1 MAGEARVSFIANK
14 MIVSWRSFALSV
26 LLCIVVG
33 LSSLAEP
40 LDMIVDLAVGRMGSR
55 PVTGEIVMVG
65 LDDRTLGSVPGGRFS
80 RADHA
85 RVIQAINKAG
95 ARRLVV
101 DFYYQEQQRDRDTP
115 RLTSAIRGMD
125 DRIILAVSTKSVPG
139 TDKVLSIFPDP
150 EVAGPRAQLASI
162 AWDYEFWQV
171 WNVPLMFE
179 ADGRLLP
186 SISAALANKR
196 ASKPTEFRLD
206 FSYDLSTITE
216 YSALDVMTGKVG
228 AKELAGKDVIFGATA
243 STLPDQHYLP
253 GHNLVPG
260 AYIHLIAAET
270 LKRGNPVNI
279 HWLPAVLVALAA
291 MMAALLTPLERWFGR
306 IALGTSLVLV
316 AGKVLLTGALVTS
329 SIGAGLC
336 LIAAVSANVS
346 RKRRRFSAQRENP
359 VSGLPNFEALRSQA
373 PFGSATVVAA
383 KLVNFED
390 LAAFLPGEG
399 SQQLVDQV
407 ARRLALACHGTRLHH
422 DLDGSFAWLVPYYQ
436 HSQIEGHLAGLAAL
450 FNAPLTIG
458 ELRIDVAI
466 AFGVNDEF
474 EGSNAQRLAA
484 ALVAA
489 EKSIRTRALWT
500 KYTPRQKEDAGWQLS
515 FHSQLE
521 DALAGGDIWVAFQ
534 PQYEIATR
542 RLVGVEALARWTH
555 PTRGPIPPDEFIVQA
570 EKSQDIYRLTL
581 FVMDQAIRSAAH
593 LRARG
598 LPANMSV
605 NLSATLLDH
614 SDLVG
619 TIRVMLTAHHLP
631 PETLTIE
638 ITETAQ
644 IENSRQARQTLAQLR
659 RTGIRLSIDDYG
671 TGQSNLEYLTEIE
684 ADEIKI
690 DKRFVM
696 TMRDSQRNFE
706 VVKSTIDLAHRLG
719 AVAVAE
725 GIEDAPTMA
734 LLEQLGCD
742 VGQGYHLGK
751 PQLFSELANNLLAS
765 PHSRTA

>member
-1 MAGEARVSFIANK
+1 MFKLANK
-14 MIVSWRSFALSV
+14 MIVSWRTLALA
-26 LLCIVVG
+26 LLLSIVVG
-33 LSSLAEP
+33 
-40 LDMIVDLAVGRMGSR
+40 
-55 PVTGEIVMVG
+55 VTGVALPI
-65 LDDRTLGSVPGGRFS
+65 DRVIESALGSVAWRPVSGKTVVVAIDDKTLAAVDGQDFTAAHHAQLI
-80 RADHA
+80 RAID
-85 RVIQAINKAG
+85 KAG
-95 ARRLVV
+95 VNRLFV
-101 DFYYQEQQRDRDTP
+101 DFSYEG
-115 RLTSAIRGMD
+115 RLKDPAFDQVAAAVRAMD
-125 DRIILAVSTKSVPG
+125 NRIILAVPSASFGG
-139 TDKVLSIFPDP
+139 TEAHLPVWPDP
-150 EVAGPRAQLASI
+150 RFGNRAGQAFI
-162 AWDYEFWQV
+162 GWEYGFWQV
-171 WNVPLMFE
+171 WKVPMAVH

-186 SISAALANKR
+186 SFAAVMAKR
-196 ASKPTEFRLD
+196 SHEAPAQFAID
-206 FSYDLSTITE
+206 YSYDTATVTQ
-216 YSALDVMTGKVG
+216 YSAIDVMSGKVG
-228 AKELAGKDVIFGATA
+228 AKLLHGKDVIFAPA
-243 STLPDQHYLP
+243 STISPDQHYLP
-253 GHNLVPG
+253 GHNKIPG
-260 AYIHLIAAET
+260 AYIHLIAGET
-270 LKRGNPVNI
+270 LKRGTPVDI
-279 HWLPAVLVALAA
+279 GWLPPLLVAAA
-291 MMAALLTPLERWFGR
+291 TLLGALLFQRGRWYGRFALGLICMTAIAKIFLTISLVSLQIGAAAFFIAALG
-306 IALGTSLVLV
+306 
-316 AGKVLLTGALVTS
+316 
-329 SIGAGLC
+329 
-336 LIAAVSANVS
+336 ANVS

-359 VSGLPNFEALRSQA
+359 VSGLPNFEALRTQQ
-373 PFGSATVVAA
+373 PFGSATIIAA

-407 ARRLALACHGTRLHH
+407 ARRLTLACHGTQLHH
-422 DLDGSFAWLVPYYQ
+422 DLDGTFAWLVPYYQ

-458 ELRIDVAI
+458 ELRVDVAI

-489 EKSIRTRALWT
+489 EKSVRSRALWT
-500 KYTPRQKEDAGWQLS
+500 KYSPRQKEDAGWQLS

-521 DALAGGDIWVAFQ
+521 DALTGGDIWVAFQ
-534 PQYEIATR
+534 PQYEIATN

-581 FVMDQAIRSAAH
+581 FVMDQAIRSTAQLH
-593 LRARG
+593 ARG
-598 LPANMSV
+598 FHIHMSV

-619 TIRVMLTAHHLP
+619 TIRVMLTAHHLS
-631 PETLTIE
+631 PEWLTIE

-659 RTGIRLSIDDYG
+659 RAGIRLSIDDYG

-719 AVAVAE
+719 ATAVAE
-725 GIEDAPTMA
+725 GIEDRETMK
-734 LLEQLGCD
+734 LLEGLGCD

-751 PQLFSELANNLLAS
+751 PQLFSELSANLSLA

>member
-1 MAGEARVSFIANK
+1 MSFIANK
-14 MIVSWRSFALSV
+14 MIISWRSFALSLV
-26 LLCIVVG
+26 FAIVAA
-33 LSSLAEP
+33 LSSAAEP
-40 LDMIVDLAVGRMGSR
+40 IDRIIESAVGWAAWR
-55 PVTGEIVMVG
+55 PVSGEIVMVG
-65 LDDRTLGSVPGGRFS
+65 LDDRTLGSVPDGRFT

-85 RVIQAINKAG
+85 RVIEAVNNAG
-95 ARRLVV
+95 ARRLMV
-101 DFYYQEQQRDRDTP
+101 DFYYQRQEGSEG
-115 RLTSAIRGMD
+115 TSQLAAAVQKMGN
-125 DRIILAVSTKSVPG
+125 RIILAVSTKTVPG
-139 TDKVLSIFPDP
+139 TDRLISIFPDP
-150 EVAGPRAQLASI
+150 AISGPNAQLASI
-162 AWDYEFWQV
+162 AWNYQIWQV
-171 WNVPLMFE
+171 WNLPLMF
-179 ADGRLLP
+179 DVNGRLLP
-186 SISAALANKR
+186 SVAAALANKR
-196 ASKPTEFRLD
+196 GDRATEFRLD
-206 FSYDLSTITE
+206 LTYDLSTITE
-216 YSALDVMTGKVG
+216 YSALDVLEGKVG
-228 AKELAGKDVIFGATA
+228 PRELAGKDVIFGATA

-253 GHNLVPG
+253 GHDLVPG
-260 AYIHLIAAET
+260 AFIHLIGAEA
-270 LKRGNPVNI
+270 LKRGNPVNVG
-279 HWLPAVLVALAA
+279 WLPAMLISAGGLLF
-291 MMAALLTPLERWFGR
+291 ALLTPLERRFTW
-306 IALGTSLVLV
+306 IALGMAAALV
-316 AGKVLLTGALVTS
+316 AAKVMLMGSLVTS
-329 SIGAGLC
+329 SVGVGLF
-336 LIAAVSANVS
+336 LISAVSANVS
-346 RKRRRFSAQRENP
+346 RNRRRFSAQRENP
-359 VSGLPNFEALRSQA
+359 VSGLPNFEALRGQA
-373 PFGSATVVAA
+373 PFGSATVIAA

-407 ARRLALACHGTRLHH
+407 ARRLTLACHGTQLHH
-422 DLDGSFAWLVPYYQ
+422 DLDGTFAWLVPYYQ
-436 HSQIEGHLAGLAAL
+436 HSQIEEHLAGLAAL

-458 ELRIDVAI
+458 ELKIDVAI

-500 KYTPRQKEDAGWQLS
+500 KYMPRQKEDAGWQLS

-581 FVMDQAIRSAAH
+581 FVMDQAIRSSAH
-593 LRARG
+593 LRSRG
-598 LPANMSV
+598 LPVNMSV

-631 PETLTIE
+631 PEALTIE

-751 PQLFSELANNLLAS
+751 PQIFSELAASLLAS
-765 PHSRTA
+765 PHSRSA